1 MIERALLG
9 LLLAFVLSA
18 ALGPFLIRFLR
29 ERGFQTFHWLKQDR
43 DNREFF
49 RLHGKKS
56 GTPAIGGL
64 LMLLAGV
71 VISALLYPA
80 AATWVFIVGFLAFSA
95 LGLLDDLSKAAVKA
109 GARKDDLAA
118 MPKFVVQWAL
128 GFGVALLLHLVLGSH
143 VVTFPGLGTFDVGIG
158 YVLVAAIVLVTTAN
172 AANITDG
179 LDGLLGGLSV
189 IGLGALTVI
198 AALRGDSVAAGLA
211 LILVGA
217 TLGFLIFNIHPAKVF
232 MGDVGSMGLGFTFA
246 YVALLLDALVPL
258 LLIAGV
264 LAVELLSSL
273 IQQIARRRGRKVF
286 RIAPLHHHLEA
297 IGWPETRITPT
308 FWLVGGILA
317 AAGVL
322 VSVL

>member
-1 MIERALLG
+1 MMERALVGLALG
-9 LLLAFVLSA
+9 FVLAA

-29 ERGFQTFHWLKQDR
+29 DRGLQTFHWLKSDR

-56 GTPAIGGL
+56 GTPAMGGL

-71 VISALLYPA
+71 VLSAILYPS

-109 GARKDDLAA
+109 GLRKDDLGAR
-118 MPKFVVQWAL
+118 PKFVAQWAL
-128 GFGVALLLHLVLGSH
+128 GLGAGALIHFALGLRVVTLPLVGAIDFGVA
-143 VVTFPGLGTFDVGIG
+143 
-158 YVLVAAIVLVTTAN
+158 YVLVAAFVLVTTAN

-189 IGLGALTVI
+189 IGLGALAVI
-198 AALRGDSVAAGLA
+198 SLIRGNAGAAGLA
-211 LILVGA
+211 TILIGA
-217 TLGFLIFNIHPAKVF
+217 TLGFMVYNVHPARVF

-246 YVALLLDALVPL
+246 YVALLLDALLPL

-273 IQQIARRRGRKVF
+273 IQRIALRRGRKVF
-286 RIAPLHHHLEA
+286 RIAPLHHHFEA

-308 FWLVGGILA
+308 FWTVGLLLGC
-317 AAGVL
+317 AGVL
-322 VSVL
+322 ASLI